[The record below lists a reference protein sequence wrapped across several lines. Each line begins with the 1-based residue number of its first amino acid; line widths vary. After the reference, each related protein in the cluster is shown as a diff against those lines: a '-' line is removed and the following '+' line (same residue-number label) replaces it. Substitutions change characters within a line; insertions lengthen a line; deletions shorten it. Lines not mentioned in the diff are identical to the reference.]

1 MMGVKINVQYDD
13 YENIIFKVTKLTQ
26 NKLINIIN
34 LFCM

>member
-1 MMGVKINVQYDD
+1 MYSMMNDD